1 MKANAETA
9 RLADN
14 QLEALDLLKSAAQE
28 GLDTGD
34 QATMDGLA
42 DIVAGRTYS
51 GEEARAH
58 MDGLINEIK
67 HRQNAQA

>member
-9 RLADN
+9 PLADD
-14 QLEALDLLKSAAQE
+14 QLEALDLLKSAAQD
-28 GLDTGD
+28 GLDTDD

-51 GEEARAH
+51 AEEAKAY
-58 MDGLINEIK
+58 MNGLIYEIK
-67 HRQNAQA
+67 NRQNA